1 MKEETKNIVVCP
13 KHGNKEYDVKPP
25 HYCKN
30 KIGEGCNCICTCH
43 LEEKKCPAQSTKEC
57 EEDHDGFYYYCERN
71 MPSPSDKTWELGKLV
86 GKTVYSVSESDEVV
100 EISFRNQET
109 RADKITM
116 RFYSELTSATI
127 KAKEEV
133 LNDVIDIISRAGGGG
148 GGAFRNFIIS
158 QISSIQEYAKV
169 NGINLEEP
177 KS

>member
-43 LEEKKCPAQSTKEC
+43 LEEKKCPAQGTKEC
-57 EEDHDGFYYYCERN
+57 EEDHDGFCYYCERN

-127 KAKEEV
+127 KAKEQQRRNIGMMRQW
-133 LNDVIDIISRAGGGG
+133 LNEDRITDVKKMVSNEELA
-148 GGAFRNFIIS
+148 
-158 QISSIQEYAKV
+158 YWL
-169 NGINLEEP
+169 NLEEP
-177 KS
+177 SK